1 MAQSD
6 VEDNMNDTTKKE
18 MTPRERMEAF
28 GRGDP
33 IDRIP
38 CTCHLSEYGARLI
51 GVSIAAYHHSSDL
64 MVKGALEMFKELRLD
79 SVSVGPDLLG
89 LPEALGSRLAFSD
102 RERPQLAE
110 PALRSY
116 EDMDRMGEFNPE
128 CDGRLPLY
136 LQALERIDRSIGREV
151 RVSTGVGG
159 PFTTAALSRG
169 TDDFL
174 RDLVINPESA
184 HLLLESATGAVLR
197 YMDAARDRGISCSIG
212 EPLASG
218 DVISPRHFREF
229 AQPYLSR
236 ICEWVRS
243 KSGKGPTLHVCGDT
257 RSIWS
262 DMADTGAAFLS
273 LDNTIDLE
281 EAKTAVGDR
290 VGLTGN
296 VPPVEVLMNGTIVE
310 VTAAVKACIR
320 KAFDTPK
327 GFVLSSGCTV
337 PLDTPPANIRA
348 MREAARRFGRLPIN
362 PGVLE

>member
-1 MAQSD
+1 
-6 VEDNMNDTTKKE
+6 MNGMMKDE

-28 GRGDP
+28 GSGDP

-38 CTCHLSEYGARLI
+38 CTCHLSEYGARLT

-64 MVKGALEMFKELRLD
+64 MVGGALEVFKKLRLD

-102 RERPQLAE
+102 WQRPQAAE
-110 PALRSY
+110 PAIRSY
-116 EDMDRMGEFNPE
+116 EDMDRIGELNLE
-128 CDGRLPLY
+128 RDGRLPLF
-136 LQALERIDRSIGREV
+136 LEALERIDRAIGQEV
-151 RVSTGVGG
+151 KVSTGVGG
-159 PFTTAALSRG
+159 PFTTAALLRG
-169 TDDFL
+169 TDVFL

-184 HLLLESATGAVLR
+184 HLLLEKATNAVLR

-229 AQPYLSR
+229 ALPYLSR

-243 KSGKGPTLHVCGDT
+243 KAGKGPTLHICGHT
-257 RSIWS
+257 GSIWS

-281 EAKTAVGDR
+281 DAKTAVGRR

-296 VPPVEVLMNGTIVE
+296 VPPVEVLLNGTIAG
-310 VTAAVKACIR
+310 VTEAAKACID

-337 PLDTPPANIRA
+337 PLDTPLPNILA
-348 MREAARRFGRLPIN
+348 MKEAARRFGAIPIDQES
-362 PGVLE
+362 LF